1 MIERFIVIIILTVA
15 VHMIYTLAYSVRL
28 AGVRTQ
34 RLLTALSLYN
44 IIYLMASVSGTIQI
58 PLLNSLLEHG
68 IKDSAAQAGIMIS
81 TEQFINMDIYRELL
95 VAFERSIRLVIAAS
109 TLGTL
114 LGVVLIPVFV
124 RISVK
129 ATRLF
134 EENGSVLR
142 TFFGLIFI
150 RQVWRLN
157 TARLLF
163 PFPYSSI
170 RRIIGQKLVIPKHFL
185 FINIIVTGLY
195 TTGMLSPLY
204 AGALFPDFRSTAA
217 MLSAVVNGFASV
229 LMAIVVEPTASSITD
244 EALRG
249 ERGERDV
256 KQMTFYL
263 ALTRLM
269 GTIFAQV
276 LFLPGAYFIKFIAK
290 LLA

>member
-1 MIERFIVIIILTVA
+1 MIERFIAIIILAVA
-15 VHMIYTLAYSVRL
+15 VHLIYTLAYSVRL

-44 IIYLMASVSGTIQI
+44 IIYILASVSGTIQI
-58 PLLNSLLEHG
+58 PLLTSLMEHG
-68 IKDSAAQAGIMIS
+68 IQDSVAQAGMMIS
-81 TEQFINMDIYRELL
+81 TEQLINIDLYRERLA
-95 VAFERSIRLVIAAS
+95 AFERSVRLVIAAS

-114 LGVVLIPVFV
+114 LGVALIPAFV
-124 RISVK
+124 RISVR

-142 TFFGLIFI
+142 TFFELICT
-150 RQVWRLN
+150 RQAWRLN
-157 TARLLF
+157 PARLLLSS
-163 PFPYSSI
+163 PYGSI
-170 RRIIGQKLVIPKHFL
+170 RRIIGQKLVIPKQFL

-269 GTIFAQV
+269 GTILAQV
-276 LFLPGAYFIKFIAK
+276 LFLPGAYIIKFIAG